1 MEEFPLPKQLSFAN
15 MLQLG
20 WSEGAAVKWRWKY
33 SFKTFYINHTSETVI
48 NQCFLWL
55 QKVVAPHCYANLF
68 VTIIASL
75 SLHNNWIFLLNRQG
89 EKNGKITNILSK
101 VEHLRHKLRK
111 GKRMKINSVYSLLTV
126 IWLLILR
133 DKPKSTYTSP
143 SLNVCQSAGL
153 CSNCAWVPKWIKI
166 LD

>member
-1 MEEFPLPKQLSFAN
+1 MAFVGSVGIFFPPFLKKR
-15 MLQLG
+15 
-20 WSEGAAVKWRWKY
+20 KWICGKVPSSKATFLCKHASARMIWGSSCKMKKKCWKY

-68 VTIIASL
+68 VTIIARL

-101 VEHLRHKLRK
+101 AVHLWNTLRK
-111 GKRMKINSVYSLLTV
+111 GKRMKINSVYNLFTV
-126 IWLLILR
+126 IWLLILC
-133 DKPKSTYTSP
+133 D
-143 SLNVCQSAGL
+143 
-153 CSNCAWVPKWIKI
+153 
-166 LD
+166 